1 MRLKYNEELVK
12 LNDELISM
20 GEMCSDAITFALHS
34 LTQCSD
40 DLKAHIVELENEINQ
55 KERSIEQQCM
65 RLLLRQQ
72 PVASDLRMISSAL
85 KMISDMERIGDQA
98 FDISY
103 LVPLNLKEDEVCQ
116 KELISMGKTAIQMVK
131 DSVTSFVYRDLELAY
146 KVMEADDIV
155 DKGFVTIKNELID
168 AIAKDKNMGEEYLNA
183 LMIAKYFERIGDHG
197 TNIAEWVEYAITG
210 KHKRLTP
217 KV

>member
-1 MRLKYNEELVK
+1 
-12 LNDELISM
+12 
-20 GEMCSDAITFALHS
+20 
-34 LTQCSD
+34 
-40 DLKAHIVELENEINQ
+40 
-55 KERSIEQQCM
+55 
-65 RLLLRQQ
+65 
-72 PVASDLRMISSAL
+72 
-85 KMISDMERIGDQA
+85 
-98 FDISY
+98 
-103 LVPLNLKEDEVCQ
+103 
-116 KELISMGKTAIQMVK
+116 MGKTAIQMVK
-131 DSVTSFVYRDLELAY
+131 DSVASFVNRDLELAY

>member
-1 MRLKYNEELVK
+1 MIQDFYCEYLCKRFFL
-12 LNDELISM
+12 SAR
-20 GEMCSDAITFALHS
+20 GFACAL
-34 LTQCSD
+34 QR
-40 DLKAHIVELENEINQ
+40 Q

-103 LVPLNLKEDEVCQ
+103 LVPLELKEDEICQ
-116 KELISMGKTAIQMVK
+116 KELLSMGKTAIQMVK
-131 DSVTSFVYRDLELAY
+131 DSVTSYVNHDLDLAY
-146 KVMEADDIV
+146 KVMASDDIV
-155 DKGFVTIKNELID
+155 DNGFVNIKNELIE
-168 AIAKDKNMGEEYLNA
+168 AIAKDKTMGESYLNA
-183 LMIAKYFERIGDHG
+183 LMIAKYFERIGDHA

-217 KV
+217 KI

>member
-131 DSVTSFVYRDLELAY
+131 DSVTSFVNRDLELAY

-168 AIAKDKNMGEEYLNA
+168 AIVKDKNMGEEYLNA